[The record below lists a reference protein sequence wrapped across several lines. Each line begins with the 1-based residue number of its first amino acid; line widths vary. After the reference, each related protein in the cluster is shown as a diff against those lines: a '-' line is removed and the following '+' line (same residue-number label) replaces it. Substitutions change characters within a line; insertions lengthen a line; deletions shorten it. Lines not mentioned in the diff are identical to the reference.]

1 MPRVSTQRS
10 AQQKRP
16 APYETRSASHN
27 MTQLVSPYHQQFSP
41 WEHSPYEQS
50 HMMPMYMTSMPMEPS
65 LHAPHGI
72 PTQSSHQRH
81 QPRNSQSVPWT
92 TQEDD
97 CLLES
102 KRRGLQWD
110 AIHKQYFPT
119 KSGNAC
125 RKRFE
130 RLENK
135 RRGTEWDEARLE
147 KLAIAYKRMRRQIWE
162 PLALDLGEKWE
173 HVEKAVSG
181 RYPLINR
188 NQLTDT

>member
-1 MPRVSTQRS
+1 
-10 AQQKRP
+10 
-16 APYETRSASHN
+16 
-27 MTQLVSPYHQQFSP
+27 MTQMVSPYQQQQFSP
-41 WEHSPYEQS
+41 WDQNPYDQS
-50 HMMPMYMTSMPMEPS
+50 NLIPMYMNSMPLEPA
-65 LHAPHGI
+65 LPAPHEI

-92 TQEDD
+92 AQEDD

-110 AIHKQYFPT
+110 AIHKQFFPT

-125 RKRFE
+125 RKRYE

-147 KLAIAYKRMRRQIWE
+147 RLAVEYKKMRREIWE
-162 PLALDLGEKWE
+162 PLAQALGEKWE
-173 HVEKAVSG
+173 HVEKAVSQQHLLS
-181 RYPLINR
+181 R
-188 NQLTDT
+188 